1 MKTIAAGTS
10 SPKHLFRLAEETYG
24 RLEAETEQALL
35 TRALR
40 STLGLLHEHG
50 GQASGRIDPLEEA
63 RDPFDPSRIRR
74 LLHERVV
81 VELAPVPAVE
91 WHLRGKSDW
100 VARFELSAPPSEE
113 VVVFLEI
120 AREAIQLR
128 LSEFTWTGVVD
139 KVRAIQRSLL
149 PDPIP
154 RLDGFE
160 IAARSVPAET
170 VGGDVYDVV
179 PVDSECLALAIGDA
193 SGHGLPAALEAR
205 DVVIGARMGIL
216 CGVRLA
222 SLVYRLNEVLA
233 GTTLSS
239 RFVSLL
245 LGELD
250 AGGGFRYVNAGHPPP
265 ILVGA
270 GPARFLEGTG
280 RVLGISRS
288 YRYELSRVHLP
299 VGAVLVMYTDG
310 VTECRSAT
318 GEELGPERLLRLVGS
333 LCQASAAE
341 IVRRLFEELREH
353 AGERGFHD
361 DASILVVKRTGLSMR

>member
-1 MKTIAAGTS
+1 MKSIETGTS
-10 SPKHLFRLAEETYG
+10 SPKHLFRLVERTYG
-24 RLEAETEQALL
+24 RLEAETEQGLL
-35 TRALR
+35 ERALR
-40 STLGLLHEHG
+40 STLDLLEEHC
-50 GQASGRIDPLEEA
+50 GQASGRIDALEEVQ
-63 RDPFDPSRIRR
+63 DPWKIRK
-74 LLHERVV
+74 LLLERVV
-81 VELAPVPAVE
+81 VEGAPDPSVE
-91 WHLRGKSDW
+91 WLLRGKADW
-100 VARFELSAPPSEE
+100 IARFELRVPPSEE

-120 AREAIQLR
+120 AREAVQHR
-128 LSEFTWTGVVD
+128 LSEFAWTGVVE

-154 RLDGFE
+154 WLAGFD

-170 VGGDVYDVV
+170 VGGDVYDVI

-216 CGVRLA
+216 CGVRLT

-270 GPARFLEGTG
+270 GPARFLNGTG
-280 RVLGISRS
+280 RVLGISRA

-299 VGAVLVMYTDG
+299 VGAMLVMYTDG
-310 VTECRSAT
+310 VTECLSAT
-318 GEELGPERLLRLVGS
+318 GEELGAERLLRLLDS
-333 LCQASAAE
+333 FSQASASE
-341 IVRRLFEELREH
+341 VVEGLFEELRQH
-353 AGERGFHD
+353 AGVRGFHD
-361 DASILVVKRTGLSMR
+361 DASILVVKRTGPAKR

>member
-1 MKTIAAGTS
+1 MSAIDTGTT
-10 SPKHLFRLAEETYG
+10 SPKQLFRLVERTYG
-24 RLEAETEQALL
+24 QLEARTEPALL
-35 TRALR
+35 EQVRR
-40 STLGLLHEHG
+40 STLGLLEGHCVHV
-50 GQASGRIDPLEEA
+50 SGRVDLLEEV
-63 RDPFDPSRIRR
+63 RDRSRIER

-81 VELAPVPAVE
+81 VEAAPSPAVE
-91 WHLRGKSDW
+91 WHLRGKADW
-100 VARFELSAPPSEE
+100 VARFELRTPPSEE
-113 VVVFLEI
+113 VVTFLEI
-120 AREAIQLR
+120 AREAVQHR
-128 LSEFTWTGVVD
+128 LSELAWTGVVD

-154 RLDGFE
+154 GLAGFD
-160 IAARSVPAET
+160 IAARSVQAES
-170 VGGDVYDVV
+170 VGGDVYDVI
-179 PVDSECLALAIGDA
+179 PADSESLVLAVGDA

-216 CGVRLA
+216 CGVRLT

-288 YRYELSRVHLP
+288 WRYELSRVHLP
-299 VGAVLVMYTDG
+299 VGAMLVAYTDG
-310 VTECRSAT
+310 VTECLSAT
-318 GEELGPERLLRLVGS
+318 GEELGPERLLRLVAS
-333 LCQASAAE
+333 LGRASASE
-341 IVRRLFEELREH
+341 VVERLFDELGAH

-361 DASILVVKRTGLSMR
+361 DASILVVHRTGGRKR

>member
-1 MKTIAAGTS
+1 MRTVETGTS

-35 TRALR
+35 ERALR
-40 STLGLLHEHG
+40 STLDLLHEHG
-50 GQASGRIDPLEEA
+50 GQASGRIDALEA
-63 RDPFDPSRIRR
+63 AIDPSRTRR

-81 VELAPVPAVE
+81 VEGMPVPAIE
-91 WHLRGKSDW
+91 WLLRGKSDW
-100 VARFELSAPPSEE
+100 VARFELSARPSEE

-120 AREAIQLR
+120 AREAVQLR
-128 LSEFTWTGVVD
+128 LSEFAWTGVVD

-170 VGGDVYDVV
+170 VGGDVYDVI
-179 PVDSECLALAIGDA
+179 PVDSECLALAMGDA

-250 AGGGFRYVNAGHPPP
+250 AGGEFRYVNAGHPPP

-288 YRYELSRVHLP
+288 YRYGLSREHLP
-299 VGAVLVMYTDG
+299 GGAMLVMYTDG
-310 VTECRSAT
+310 VTECLSTT
-318 GEELGPERLLRLVGS
+318 GEELGAERLLRLASRLGD
-333 LCQASAAE
+333 ASAATVVE
-341 IVRRLFEELREH
+341 GLFSDLRLH
-353 AGERGFHD
+353 TGTRGFHD
-361 DASILVVKRTGLSMR
+361 DASILVVKRTGRSTS

>member
-1 MKTIAAGTS
+1 MKTTETGTS
-10 SPKHLFRLAEETYG
+10 SPKHLFRLAERTYSG
-24 RLEAETEQALL
+24 LEAKTEHALL
-35 TRALR
+35 ERALR
-40 STLGLLHEHG
+40 STLDLLQEQG
-50 GQASGRIDPLEEA
+50 GQASGRIDALEEVSDPA
-63 RDPFDPSRIRR
+63 RVWK

-81 VELAPVPAVE
+81 VGAAPAPSVE
-91 WHLRGKSDW
+91 WLLRGKADW
-100 VARFELSAPPSEE
+100 IARFELRAPPSEE

-120 AREAIQLR
+120 AREAVQLR
-128 LSEFTWTGVVD
+128 LSEFAWTGVVD
-139 KVRAIQRSLL
+139 KVQAIQRSLL

-154 RLDGFE
+154 RLAGFE

-170 VGGDVYDVV
+170 VGGDVYDVI

-216 CGVRLA
+216 CGVRLT

-265 ILVGA
+265 ILAGA

-299 VGAVLVMYTDG
+299 VGGMLVMYTDG
-310 VTECRSAT
+310 VTECLSAT
-318 GEELGPERLLRLVGS
+318 GEELGAERLLRLAG
-333 LCQASAAE
+333 LFGALSAATA
-341 IVRRLFEELREH
+341 VARLFEELRLH
-353 AGERGFHD
+353 AGARGFHD
-361 DASILVVKRTGLSMR
+361 DASILVAKRTGRSTS

>member
-1 MKTIAAGTS
+1 MKAIDTGAT
-10 SPKHLFRLAEETYG
+10 SPKHLFRLVEKTYG
-24 RLEAETEQALL
+24 RLEARTEPALL
-35 TRALR
+35 ELVLR
-40 STLGLLHEHG
+40 STLDLLEEHC
-50 GQASGRIDPLEEA
+50 GQVSGRIDPLEEV
-63 RDPFDPSRIRR
+63 RDRSRIRR

-81 VELAPVPAVE
+81 VEGAPAPSVE
-91 WHLRGKSDW
+91 WHLRGKADW
-100 VARFELSAPPSEE
+100 IARFELRAPPSEE
-113 VVVFLEI
+113 VVAFLEI
-120 AREAIQLR
+120 AREAVQHR
-128 LSEFTWTGVVD
+128 LSEFAWTGVVD

-154 RLDGFE
+154 SLAGFD
-160 IAARSVPAET
+160 IAARSVPAES
-170 VGGDVYDVV
+170 VGGDVYDVI
-179 PVDSECLALAIGDA
+179 PLDSEGLALAIGDA

-216 CGVRLA
+216 CGIRLA

-280 RVLGISRS
+280 RVLGISRA
-288 YRYELSRVHLP
+288 YRYDLSRVHLP
-299 VGAVLVMYTDG
+299 VGALLVMYTDG
-310 VTECRSAT
+310 VTECLSAT
-318 GEELGPERLLRLVGS
+318 GEELGPDRLLRLAAS
-333 LCQASAAE
+333 LGQACASE
-341 IVRRLFEELREH
+341 IVGRLFEELGRH
-353 AGERGFHD
+353 AGDRGFHD
-361 DASILVVKRTGLSMR
+361 DASILVVKRTGPSKR

>member
-1 MKTIAAGTS
+1 MTETGTS

-24 RLEAETEQALL
+24 RLEAGTEQALL
-35 TRALR
+35 EQALR
-40 STLGLLHEHG
+40 STLHLLHEHG
-50 GQASGRIDPLEEA
+50 GQASGRIDALEE
-63 RDPFDPSRIRR
+63 IRATAKAQR

-81 VELAPVPAVE
+81 VEGVPVPGVE
-91 WHLRGKSDW
+91 WLLRGKSDW

-113 VVVFLEI
+113 VEVFLEI
-120 AREAIQLR
+120 AREAVQLR
-128 LSEFTWTGVVD
+128 LSEFAWTGVVD

-170 VGGDVYDVV
+170 VGGDVYDVI
-179 PVDSECLALAIGDA
+179 PVDPECLSLALGDA

-222 SLVYRLNEVLA
+222 GLVSRLNEVLA

-270 GPARFLEGTG
+270 GPARFLDGTG
-280 RVLGISRS
+280 RVLGISRT
-288 YRYELSRVHLP
+288 YPYEVSRLHLP
-299 VGAVLVMYTDG
+299 VGALLVMYTDG
-310 VTECRSAT
+310 VTECLSAT
-318 GEELGPERLLRLVGS
+318 GEELGAERLLRLASRFGAS
-333 LCQASAAE
+333 SAATVVE
-341 IVRRLFEELREH
+341 RLFSELHQH
-353 AGERGFHD
+353 AGTRGFHD
-361 DASILVVKRTGLSMR
+361 DASILVVKRTGRTAR

>member
-1 MKTIAAGTS
+1 MKTIDAGTS
-10 SPKHLFRLAEETYG
+10 SPKHLFRLAERTYG

-35 TRALR
+35 GRALR
-40 STLGLLHEHG
+40 STLELLHDHG
-50 GQASGRIDPLEEA
+50 GQALGRIDALEEVSDLA
-63 RDPFDPSRIRR
+63 KIRK

-81 VELAPVPAVE
+81 VEGAPAPSVE
-91 WHLRGKSDW
+91 WLLRGKADW
-100 VARFELSAPPSEE
+100 IARFELRVPPSEE
-113 VVVFLEI
+113 IVVFLEI
-120 AREAIQLR
+120 AREAVQLR
-128 LSEFTWTGVVD
+128 LSEFAWTGVVD

-170 VGGDVYDVV
+170 VGGDVYDVI

-280 RVLGISRS
+280 RVLGISRY

-299 VGAVLVMYTDG
+299 VGAMLVMYTDG
-310 VTECRSAT
+310 VTECLSDT
-318 GEELGPERLLRLVGS
+318 EEELGAERLLRLVGS
-333 LCQASAAE
+333 LEHVAVSGVVE
-341 IVRRLFEELREH
+341 RLFEELRRH
-353 AGERGFHD
+353 SGARGFHD
-361 DASILVVKRTGLSMR
+361 DASILVVKRMGRSTS

>member
-1 MKTIAAGTS
+1 MKTIETGTS

-35 TRALR
+35 ERALR
-40 STLGLLHEHG
+40 STLDLLHEHG
-50 GQASGRIDPLEEA
+50 GQASGRIDALEVA
-63 RDPFDPSRIRR
+63 SDPSRTRR

-81 VELAPVPAVE
+81 VEGVPVPAIE
-91 WHLRGKSDW
+91 WLLRGKSDW
-100 VARFELSAPPSEE
+100 VARFELSAQPSEE

-120 AREAIQLR
+120 AREAVQLR
-128 LSEFTWTGVVD
+128 LSEFAWTGVVD

-170 VGGDVYDVV
+170 VGGDVYDVI
-179 PVDSECLALAIGDA
+179 PVDSGCLALAMGDA

-250 AGGGFRYVNAGHPPP
+250 AGGEFCYVNAGHPPP

-280 RVLGISRS
+280 RVLGITRTYKYPVSRAN
-288 YRYELSRVHLP
+288 LP
-299 VGAVLVMYTDG
+299 IGSLLVLYTDG
-310 VTECRSAT
+310 VTECLSAT
-318 GEELGPERLLRLVGS
+318 DEELGAERLLRLASHVGAS
-333 LCQASAAE
+333 SAATVVE
-341 IVRRLFEELREH
+341 RLFSDLRLH
-353 AGERGFHD
+353 TGTRGFHD
-361 DASILVVKRTGLSMR
+361 DASILVVKRTGRSTS